1 MFTIFIVIQILLT
14 IALVGLVLVQRS
26 DTDGLG
32 SMGGGGGGNAFMTGR
47 GTANFMTR
55 STAVVAT
62 LFIVNSLFLAIMS
75 SNSRDSASLAE
86 RIVEDETAV
95 SVPLADEAAKKP
107 AEEPAATAPKPLE
120 PEMPTTPRP
129 QDPPL
134 TTEEGAA
141 EAKEAEPA
149 PAPAEPVQDV
159 PAAESGEGEVKPS
172 VPTL

>member
-26 DTDGLG
+26 DSDGLG
-32 SMGGGGGGNAFMTGR
+32 SMGGGGGGNSFMTGR

-55 STAVVAT
+55 STAIVAT
-62 LFIVNSLFLAIMS
+62 LFIANSLLLAIMS
-75 SNSRDSASLAE
+75 SNRNSDSLAE
-86 RIVEDETAV
+86 RIAEDEGAV
-95 SVPLADEAAKKP
+95 SVPLADEPAPAAAK
-107 AEEPAATAPKPLE
+107 EPKATDPKPVE

-141 EAKEAEPA
+141 EAAEEPA
-149 PAPAEPVQDV
+149 SATGTPVQDAPAE
-159 PAAESGEGEVKPS
+159 ESGEGEAKPS